1 MLLDLFPLNF
11 VVFPHQKIR
20 LRIFEPRYLKL
31 IEMCFEKGHSFGV
44 CLIREGEE
52 VGAPAVP
59 FRIGTS
65 VVIKDF
71 TNVSD
76 NFFYIVARG
85 ERRFRIE
92 RFIQEQPHI
101 RVEIEWLDNEIPSFP
116 GNYPLLRNTTDD
128 FIKDKSKI
136 PEDNNELF
144 GFVGTLIAMHSWE
157 KQNIL
162 ELPDEKVIPAVI
174 RLMES
179 L

>member
-1 MLLDLFPLNF
+1 
-11 VVFPHQKIR
+11 
-20 LRIFEPRYLKL
+20 
-31 IEMCFEKGHSFGV
+31 MCYEEARSFGI

-59 FRIGTS
+59 FKIGTS

-76 NFFYIVARG
+76 NFYYIVARG

-92 RFIQEQPHI
+92 HFIQEQPHI
-101 RVEIEWLDNEIPSFP
+101 KVEIEWLDNEIPSFP
-116 GNYPLLRNTTDD
+116 GNYSLLRNTMDD
-128 FIKDKSKI
+128 FLKNKSKI

-144 GFVGTLIAMHSWE
+144 GLVGTLIALNSWE
-157 KQNIL
+157 KQKIL
-162 ELPDEKVIPAVI
+162 ELPDEKVIPALT

-179 L
+179 I